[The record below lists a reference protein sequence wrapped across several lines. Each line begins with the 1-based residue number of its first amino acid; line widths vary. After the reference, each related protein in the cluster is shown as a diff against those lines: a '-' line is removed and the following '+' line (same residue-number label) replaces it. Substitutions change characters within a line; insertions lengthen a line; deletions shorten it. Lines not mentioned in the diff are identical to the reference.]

1 MSMDNAFEDN
11 DSFDF
16 PRPVA
21 VAGIVPLW
29 AKILIWPLR
38 GLFAFALYY
47 WLSKPPNI
55 DEDFH
60 FAVILAAVP
69 WLCAE
74 VPMFYLLLNRR
85 WLLATDDG
93 FTYSS
98 WFGSETF
105 SYDDIEGAS
114 LQAKAQPSEIHFF
127 GKSHTRIFRDFQMW
141 LENRSKPIRLRFTSR
156 SDKPDPMRG
165 FILLVLGKLALRF
178 EQNLESGGT
187 VGGHDWTFANSSL
200 RYLDEF
206 GSPTTLSIDQIGA
219 VETFG
224 DRFYVWRRGENEACF
239 STAAHGK
246 NVSWLSFFLE
256 RSITPEERQV
266 EGLGRFL
273 FEIKRTPTFV
283 YVISIVVLLTGM
295 ILVPSLVSMDGDA
308 GIVIIIGE
316 IIAGLF
322 VVGLPF
328 IWAYS
333 AGKRFYEN
341 GFALAT
347 PFSETEMPFDNV
359 ESYEWSR
366 TDQYVNG
373 GYAGTVFA
381 FVLHMLPGVGARK
394 FSLNHSNRK
403 GEEGNYGI
411 VRQKL
416 TEHLG
421 HRMGEQ
427 LVAENRVEWVKDIE
441 LTDTAVVFTQKKR
454 GNVETTVLPYDQ
466 IEVFGM
472 LENASSPTFG
482 IVHKDGQQSLQF
494 GTALKN
500 FFPGLFLFTEIMEK
514 HLAPQEEAVEAE
526 GTK

>member
-1 MSMDNAFEDN
+1 MDNAFEDN
-11 DSFDF
+11 GSFDF

-21 VAGIVPLW
+21 VAGVVPLW

-38 GLFAFALYY
+38 GLFGFALYY
-47 WLSKPPNI
+47 WLSNPPNM
-55 DEDFH
+55 DPDFH

-105 SYDDIEGAS
+105 SYDGIEGAS
-114 LQAKAQPSEIHFF
+114 LQVKELPNEIHFF
-127 GKSHTRIFRDFQMW
+127 GKGHTRVSRDFQMW
-141 LENRSKPIRLRFTSR
+141 LENRAKPIRLQFTSR
-156 SDKPDPMRG
+156 TDKPDPLYG
-165 FILLVLGKLALRF
+165 FILLALGKLAERF
-178 EQNLESGGT
+178 EQTLESGGT
-187 VGGHDWTFANSSL
+187 IGGHDWTFANSSL
-200 RYLDEF
+200 RYLDAS
-206 GSPTTLSIDQIGA
+206 GAPDSLPIDRIGA

-224 DRFYVWRRGENEACF
+224 DRFYVWRRGESDACF
-239 STAAHGK
+239 STAAQGK
-246 NVSWLSFFLE
+246 NVGWLSDFLE
-256 RSITPEERQV
+256 RSITPEERHV
-266 EGLGRFL
+266 DGLGRFL

-283 YVISIVVLLTGM
+283 YIISFAVLLAGM
-295 ILVPSLVSMDGDA
+295 IMVPNLVSMDGDG
-308 GIVIIIGE
+308 GIVVIIGE
-316 IIAGLF
+316 IIAGIIL
-322 VVGLPF
+322 VALPF
-328 IWAYS
+328 IWAF
-333 AGKRFYEN
+333 APGKRFYEN

-347 PFSETEMPFDNV
+347 PFSETEISFDDV

-366 TDQYVNG
+366 TDQYMNG
-373 GYAGTVFA
+373 AYAGSVFA
-381 FVLHMLPGVGARK
+381 FVLHMRPGVGARK

-421 HRMGEQ
+421 RRMGER
-427 LVAENRVEWVKDIE
+427 LAAEKRVEWVKDIE

-466 IEVFGM
+466 IEMFGM

-482 IVHKDGQQSLQF
+482 IVHKDGQQGLQF
-494 GTALKN
+494 GTAHKN
-500 FFPGLFLFTEIMEK
+500 FFPGLHLFGEIMK
-514 HLAPQEEAVEAE
+514 KYLAPQEEPAEAE
-526 GTK
+526 GTE